1 MKTVGFVSEI
11 EQVIRRRHLLCS
23 GDKVLVTLSGGADS
37 VALLCVLLDLGYEC
51 VAAHCNFHLRGEES
65 MRDEQFVRGLCQK
78 RQVECVFV
86 DFDVDTYV
94 KSHKVSVEMAC
105 RELRYE
111 WFEQMR
117 QANGCQSI
125 AVAHHRD
132 DDIETMFLNFMRG
145 SGVVGASGIKYKNGR
160 IIRPLL
166 SVSRQDI
173 EDYLKS
179 LDQDYVVDST
189 NLENDFSRNKIR
201 NVILPLI
208 RECFPNAENGFSH
221 SLNNLKSDSEVNRL
235 ALDAIENQVVEQEGN
250 CRSIDLAKVKDYA
263 EPVALLH
270 HILSPYGFN
279 VAQIENMLDVEQS
292 GACFESGDFVAEVGR
307 EALTVFD
314 NSKLG
319 NEEIGFDLHGKNLA
333 NFDVQ
338 VVDNQP
344 DFKFEKNPNIAYF
357 DAAVLSEKLT
367 LRHWQEGDRFTPFG
381 MKGSKKVSDFFND
394 NKFSLYQKKSTWL
407 LCSTSGILWIAG
419 HRASSLFKVGKST
432 EKIVVLKY
440 LL

>member
-1 MKTVGFVSEI
+1 MKTVGFASEI
-11 EQVIRRRHLLCS
+11 EQVIRKRLLLYS

-51 VAAHCNFHLRGEES
+51 VAAHCNFHIRGEES
-65 MRDEQFVRGLCQK
+65 MRDEQFVRDLCQK
-78 RQVECVFV
+78 RQVKCVFV
-86 DFDVDTYV
+86 DFDVDMYV

-117 QANGCQSI
+117 VANGCRSI

-132 DDIETMFLNFMRG
+132 DDIETMFLNLMRG
-145 SGVVGASGIKYKNGR
+145 SGIAGASGIKYKKGC

-166 SVSRQDI
+166 SVSRQEI
-173 EDYLKS
+173 EAYLKS
-179 LDQDYVVDST
+179 FGQNYVVDST

-221 SLNNLKSDSEVNRL
+221 SLNNLKSDCEVNRL
-235 ALDAIENQVVEQEGN
+235 ALDEVESRVAKQDGD
-250 CRSIDLAKVKDYA
+250 CRMIDLKKVKDYA

-270 HILSPYGFN
+270 HILFPYGFN
-279 VAQIENMLDVEQS
+279 VAQIESMLDVELP
-292 GACFESGDFVAEVGR
+292 GACFESGCFMAEVGR
-307 EALTVFD
+307 DTLTVFD
-314 NSKLG
+314 NSKFG
-319 NEEIGFDLHGKNLA
+319 GEEINFSLLEEKLA
-333 NFDVQ
+333 IFDVQ

-357 DAAVLSEKLT
+357 DAAVW
-367 LRHWQEGDRFTPFG
+367 REGDRFTPFG

-407 LCSTSGILWIAG
+407 LCSASGILWIAG
-419 HRASSLFKVGKST
+419 YRASSLFKVGKST

-440 LL
+440 IP